1 MFEDFILRI
10 NDHAPSLAMLATL
23 VLVLMFGTSAQI
35 LADRLRIPATG
46 PLLIAGLL
54 FGPAVLG
61 FVQPEVL
68 GLTLRVVV
76 RAAVAV
82 VVFEGGLLLNVA
94 ELRHTSRAVVGL
106 VSVGLLITTLL
117 AGLLVNL
124 LLGWSWELS
133 LLFGAIVSVTGP
145 TVITPILQKVRVNRR
160 VRSTLESESVIAD
173 PLGVILA
180 ALVFTAITTPGGW
193 RYAGFHGLTT
203 LIAGAGIGAIVAAS
217 VWLTAA
223 NFICCPRS
231 SPDSSSWARRFSPTP
246 SRNSSR
252 MKPEF

>member
-1 MFEDFILRI
+1 MIRHLHEA
-10 NDHAPSLAMLATL
+10 APALAILATL
-23 VLVLMFGTSAQI
+23 VLVLLVGTSAQI
-35 LADRLRIPATG
+35 LAERLRIPATG
-46 PLLIAGLL
+46 PLLVAGLL

-61 FVQPEVL
+61 LVQPELL
-68 GLTLRVVV
+68 GVTLRVVV

-82 VVFEGGLLLNVA
+82 VVFEGGLLLNVG
-94 ELRHTSRAVVGL
+94 ELRHTSRAVAGL
-106 VSVGLLITTLL
+106 VSVGLLITTVL
-117 AGLLVNL
+117 AALLVSL

-193 RYAGFHGLTT
+193 QYAALHGLTT
-203 LIAGAGIGAIVAAS
+203 LA
-217 VWLTAA
+217 
-223 NFICCPRS
+223 
-231 SPDSSSWARRFSPTP
+231 
-246 SRNSSR
+246 
-252 MKPEF
+252 